1 NVLADC
7 LAKSSPLLSLQRG
20 FRCEAEVLRWE
31 RRREQVKEEILRH
44 DADIVGLCE
53 VDHFDDFFEPELE
66 RAGFQG
72 TFKRKRSPAKD
83 GVAVFWR
90 ADKFDEGVRRTI
102 FLEYGRQRTKAAQ
115 VAVLQRLWPRDRQT
129 GKGVVVCAVH
139 LRASSDD
146 GFRVQ
151 QASALVSALQDFSRG
166 DEQII
171 LADVNSKQMMGSS
184 RTEIANVFDYFA
196 ACGFKCAYTDL
207 RLQHGHS
214 SPKYTTWAGWAS
226 GDFKATCD
234 HIFVSKGLHAQAV
247 LDVPDADELA
257 EKFPERLPN
266 EFFPSDHLSLIAD
279 LVIPDSRLA

>member
-1 NVLADC
+1 MMQTLWGS
-7 LAKSSPLLSLQRG
+7 AKWIILMISLSRSLN
-20 FRCEAEVLRWE
+20 
-31 RRREQVKEEILRH
+31 
-44 DADIVGLCE
+44 
-53 VDHFDDFFEPELE
+53 E
-66 RAGFQG
+66 RASKEHSSESAAQLKMESLCSGEQ
-72 TFKRKRSPAKD
+72 TSSTK
-83 GVAVFWR
+83 
-90 ADKFDEGVRRTI
+90 VRRTI